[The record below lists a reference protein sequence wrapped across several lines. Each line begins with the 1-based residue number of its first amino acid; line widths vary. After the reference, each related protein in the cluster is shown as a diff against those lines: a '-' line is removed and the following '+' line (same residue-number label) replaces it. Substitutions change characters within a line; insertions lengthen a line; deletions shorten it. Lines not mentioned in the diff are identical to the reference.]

1 MCKTEIFVILD
12 CFLPFQP
19 LTTQKIKILKLE
31 KIPED
36 IINLHIC
43 NINDNNM
50 MYGSWDKKHKEQNF
64 CHFGPFF
71 CPFTPHNPKNQ
82 NFEKPKKTPWDI
94 IILHK
99 CIKNY
104 DHMLYCS
111 WDVTDVIVIFHFG
124 LFFSLYPPNSPKKQN
139 LKKMKKNIWKYHHF
153 T

>member
-71 CPFTPHNPKNQ
+71 ALLPPTTRKIKILKNR
-82 NFEKPKKTPWDI
+82 KKHLEISSFYTSVSKIMI
-94 IILHK
+94 I
-99 CIKNY
+99 CY
-104 DHMLYCS
+104 TVPEM
-111 WDVTDVIVIFHFG
+111 
-124 LFFSLYPPNSPKKQN
+124 
-139 LKKMKKNIWKYHHF
+139 
-153 T
+153 

>member
-12 CFLPFQP
+12 RFLPFQP

-43 NINDNNM
+43 NINDNSM

-71 CPFTPHNPKNQ
+71 ALLPPQPEKSKFWKTEKN
-82 NFEKPKKTPWDI
+82 T
-94 IILHK
+94 LR
-99 CIKNY
+99 
-104 DHMLYCS
+104 
-111 WDVTDVIVIFHFG
+111 
-124 LFFSLYPPNSPKKQN
+124 
-139 LKKMKKNIWKYHHF
+139 YHHF
-153 T
+153 TQVYQKLWSYAILFLRCNRCNCYFPFWTIFFPLPS